1 MEMHGVGLRAAQD
14 VEFGGWP
21 CRRAT
26 RKLPPSVAE
35 PNATRVLCDG
45 AMRAACRPVASSF
58 CDECP
63 ANDVV
68 ATLLRLPCGFDSTT
82 DLVSVARL
90 LVVKLVFI
98 VVYNLTRCPV
108 AASASAQ
115 CSQRPAGPTK
125 CRPVPASGLAWP
137 GLQVPNGASRG
148 PDSGAPSSGFC
159 CLRPRPQ
166 APRPGR
172 AVIIQR
178 PRGRPRGG
186 EARPGARLRRLRP
199 RPVRRGL
206 PLCTPPG
213 CRSAEAHDHESH
225 GPGTR
230 QLRHRASGVMPT

>member
-1 MEMHGVGLRAAQD
+1 MLWARWWPEPELARDRSGSGRMEMHGVGLRAAQD

-125 CRPVPASGLAWP
+125 CRPVLASGRAWL
-137 GLQVPNGASRG
+137 GLDFKSLMGHLGVGRYRGSR
-148 PDSGAPSSGFC
+148 S
-159 CLRPRPQ
+159 LT
-166 APRPGR
+166 R
-172 AVIIQR
+172 AR
-178 PRGRPRGG
+178 H
-186 EARPGARLRRLRP
+186 
-199 RPVRRGL
+199 RPV
-206 PLCTPPG
+206 
-213 CRSAEAHDHESH
+213 SAA
-225 GPGTR
+225 
-230 QLRHRASGVMPT
+230 

>member
-1 MEMHGVGLRAAQD
+1 MHGVGLRAAQD
-14 VEFGGWP
+14 VEFGGCP

-35 PNATRVLCDG
+35 PNATRALCDG
-45 AMRAACRPVASSF
+45 AMRAPSSF
-58 CDECP
+58 RDECP

-68 ATLLRLPCGFDSTT
+68 ATLLRLQCGFDGTT
-82 DLVSVARL
+82 DLDSVARL

-98 VVYNLTRCPV
+98 VVYNRTRCPE

-115 CSQRPAGPTK
+115 CLRGRPAQLNVGLFL
-125 CRPVPASGLAWP
+125 PVAWPGLAWP
-137 GLQVPNGASRG
+137 GLAWTSGRG
-148 PDSGAPSSGFC
+148 TRLGRAIARFLLLEAAPSGS
-159 CLRPRPQ
+159 P
-166 APRPGR
+166 AR
-172 AVIIQR
+172 AHAVTIQR

-199 RPVRRGL
+199 GPVRRGL
-206 PLCTPPG
+206 PLCTPPS

-230 QLRHRASGVMPT
+230 QLRHTAPGVMPT